1 MEEMTLV
8 TVWTFGIIVEE
19 TEDCIKMC
27 SSVCAIDEDV
37 TLGHDTIIPKSW
49 INEIHVITKKWWR

>member
-1 MEEMTLV
+1 
-8 TVWTFGIIVEE
+8 VEE